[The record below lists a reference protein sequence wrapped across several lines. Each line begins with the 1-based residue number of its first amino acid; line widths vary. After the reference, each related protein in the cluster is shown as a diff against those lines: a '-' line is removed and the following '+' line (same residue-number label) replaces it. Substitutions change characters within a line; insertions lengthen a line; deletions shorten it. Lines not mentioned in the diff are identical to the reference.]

1 MAAHSGLKL
10 ETAQTDLAEKDGER
24 LRAEGLGRPLRSTA
38 PLLHFYG
45 HHCGRFRG
53 HFWLANRPTFRHPE
67 KRHGH
72 STSL

>member
-45 HHCGRFRG
+45 HYCGRFEGIFGLRTDQL
-53 HFWLANRPTFRHPE
+53 FAILKNVTATP
-67 KRHGH
+67 
-72 STSL
+72 LL